1 MCDEI
6 AEDMH
11 PIKERKFRVRARPMI
26 LREGVD
32 LTSIEDDEVERFLE
46 VIERNKTAT
55 NDCGSGDEGE
65 KETCR

>member
-1 MCDEI
+1 
-6 AEDMH
+6 
-11 PIKERKFRVRARPMI
+11 MI